1 MDADVIVRLID
12 RYGLWT
18 FGLIVVALVV
28 RDVAKSFLPP
38 LGAVIIDKYK
48 AEVDSLRENTKAIA
62 QLPGAINSFEK
73 TIGASEARTRAEVA
87 TSEAR
92 TRAEVAT
99 VKADMR
105 AHVDAAVADI
115 KEAISDDRTTHLT
128 DKLDKLSR
136 RASIPDSDPPS
147 ALPSARISRE
157 TARQ

>member
-1 MDADVIVRLID
+1 MDADTVVRLID

-38 LGAVIIDKYK
+38 LGQVIIDKYK

-62 QLPGAINSFEK
+62 QLPGAIASFEK
-73 TIGASEARTRAEVA
+73 TIGASESRTRAEVA
-87 TSEAR
+87 AAK
-92 TRAEVAT
+92 AEV
-99 VKADMR
+99 R

-115 KEAISDDRTTHLT
+115 KEAISDDRTAHLT
-128 DKLDKLSR
+128 DKLDKISR

-147 ALPSARISRE
+147 SLPPARGHRD
-157 TARQ
+157 TRQ

>member
-38 LGAVIIDKYK
+38 LGQVIIDKYK

-62 QLPGAINSFEK
+62 QLPGAIASFEK
-73 TIGASEARTRAEVA
+73 TIGASESRTRAEVA

-92 TRAEVAT
+92 TRAEVAAA
-99 VKADMR
+99 KAEVR

-115 KEAISDDRTTHLT
+115 KEAISDDRTAHLT
-128 DKLDKLSR
+128 DKLDKISR

-147 ALPSARISRE
+147 SLPPARGHRD
-157 TARQ
+157 ARQ